1 MAQQVVRTVGRYEI
15 LREIG
20 RGGMAAVYLARQVDL
35 DRHVA
40 LKELGAFHAADPA
53 FAERFLRE
61 SRVAG
66 SLSHPNIVTVH
77 EYFEHEGTPFI
88 AMEYL
93 TRGSLR
99 PVMSELTLAQV
110 AGVME
115 GLLAGLTHAA
125 SHGIVHRDL
134 KPENLMITGEGRIKI
149 ADFGIAKAYNQAAT
163 GRFLTATGTTVG
175 TPAYMAPEQAM
186 AKDIGPWTDLYSVGV
201 MAYELLIGNVPFHD
215 TTTPMAIL
223 LRHVNDPVPRPR
235 KAKPDLDVHLA
246 DWIESLLEKSPS
258 DRPASA
264 EAAWETL
271 EEAVI
276 QILGPRWRRD
286 ARLNAPTTVVSTPE
300 PLTPAPFHEPSA
312 EHEQAAEPDFATF
325 HRGSRASASETPMP
339 APIPDPLPV
348 GPIAEAE
355 PVQETAAP
363 LEPDAEPLIPSP
375 DYLTY
380 QPEQVVPP
388 PQVEVPPAPEPIITP
403 LEPDAEPLIPSPDY
417 LTYQPEQVAPP
428 PPVAVPPAPVTEPPS
443 EETPVESLGAMT
455 AAPAR
460 VAEPEPAEPAP
471 PFAEPA
477 PPERLEPKTP
487 SGATSFQ
494 WPTVAGRSV
503 LRSRRGGLIAGAAVV
518 IAAVV
523 GGIIVLAGGG
533 NGGSHKTVTPL
544 VTTKPALAEQLGL
557 ATADDRLYISDPAG
571 RLISLTP
578 KTTISDPAHPRA
590 VAAGKSTLFVADDST
605 VTGFG
610 PRLEPLKPVAL
621 PDVQALAPAGSR
633 VAAVAKASGGG
644 RLCLV
649 GTAGAGPCSRLPF
662 TPTGVGVAGAAIYV
676 ASGAGAVVPYRLRKN
691 RLSAG
696 APIRVGRS
704 PHALVAFRGRLYVA
718 VANGVAV
725 VDLASHKLVR
735 TIGFGASPSAVT
747 IASSSGRLFVALYGT
762 DKIAMVDT
770 VANAA
775 PKITASV
782 KRPVALSSTGSA
794 VFAVSAL
801 GHSVATLDPLTGALK
816 RLTPVAAL
824 RLGAVAP
831 TTLDKVRFSASGRRV
846 IVKFTFRGTGF
857 DPRGFTVDDTQIS
870 KGHASFAL
878 WQGGISSRVGSTH
891 GRDVSVG
898 VTRADGL
905 LNVRMRAKPGTFI
918 SFKPT
923 VGQKGTSIGITLTRK
938 PVAKKHV
945 TTSVT
950 HSTVQVTTQN
960 QVTTPTHVT
969 TQSSPGC
976 VNHRKTIYRRGRP
989 VVVPC

>member
-20 RGGMAAVYLARQVDL
+20 RGGMAAVYLARQIDL

-93 TRGSLR
+93 PRGSLR
-99 PVMSELTLAQV
+99 PLMTELTLAQV

-134 KPENLMITGEGRIKI
+134 KPENLMITAEGRIKI

-201 MAYELLIGNVPFHD
+201 IAYELLIGNVPFHD

-258 DRPASA
+258 DRPPSA
-264 EAAWETL
+264 EAAWESL
-271 EEAVI
+271 EESVM

-312 EHEQAAEPDFATF
+312 EHEQTDEPGFATF
-325 HRGSRASASETPMP
+325 QRGSPASASETPMP
-339 APIPDPLPV
+339 APIPEPLPAEPV
-348 GPIAEAE
+348 AAEAE
-355 PVQETAAP
+355 PIVAPPEPLIPSPDYLTYQPEQVVPPAPVEVPPAEGAAEP
-363 LEPDAEPLIPSP
+363 IVAPPEPDAEPLIPSP

-388 PQVEVPPAPEPIITP
+388 APVEVPPAPVVE
-403 LEPDAEPLIPSPDY
+403 
-417 LTYQPEQVAPP
+417 
-428 PPVAVPPAPVTEPPS
+428 PPV
-443 EETPVESLGAMT
+443 EETPAESLGAMT

-460 VAEPEPAEPAP
+460 VAEPVPPQAETPVAEPV
-471 PFAEPA
+471 
-477 PPERLEPKTP
+477 PPEPLGPKTP
-487 SGATSFQ
+487 SGATSFE

-503 LRSRRGGLIAGAAVV
+503 LRSRRGWLIGGVAVLIAA
-518 IAAVV
+518 IV
-523 GGIIVLAGGG
+523 GGIVVLVCGGK
-533 NGGSHKTVTPL
+533 SHSAAK
-544 VTTKPALAEQLGL
+544 TTKIVVAATPTAAEQLGL
-557 ATADDRLYISDPAG
+557 AIVGDQVYVSDPAG
-571 RLISLTP
+571 RLISLSP
-578 KTTISDPAHPRA
+578 KSTISDPAHPRA
-590 VAAGKSTLFVADDST
+590 LAAGKGTLFVADDST

-649 GTAGAGPCSRLPF
+649 GTDGAGPCTRLPV
-662 TPTGVGVAGAAIYV
+662 TPTGVTVAGATIYV
-676 ASGAGAVVPYRLRKN
+676 ASGSGVVPYRLRKN
-691 RLSAG
+691 RLSA
-696 APIRVGRS
+696 AVPIRVGGS
-704 PHALVAFRGRLYVA
+704 PHALAAFRGRLYVA
-718 VANGVAV
+718 VANGVSV
-725 VDLASHKLVR
+725 VDLASHKVVR
-735 TIGFGASPSAVT
+735 TIGLGARPSAIT
-747 IASSSGRLFVALYGT
+747 IASSSGRLFAALYGT

-770 VANAA
+770 VGNTA

-782 KRPVALSSTGSA
+782 KRPVALVSSDSF
-794 VFAVSAL
+794 VYAVSAL
-801 GHSVATLDPLTGALK
+801 AHTVATLDPLTGKLEK
-816 RLTPVAAL
+816 LTPVAAL
-824 RLGAVAP
+824 RLGEVSP
-831 TTLDKVRFSASGRRV
+831 TVLSKVGFSGSGRRV
-846 IVKFTFRGTGF
+846 SIKFTFGGGGF
-857 DPRGFTVDDTQIS
+857 DQRGFTVVDRQIS
-870 KGHASFAL
+870 KGHASFAVS
-878 WQGGISSRVGSTH
+878 QGGITSRVSSTQ
-891 GRDVSVG
+891 GRDVSVAVSGSAG
-898 VTRADGL
+898 V
-905 LNVRMRAKPGTFI
+905 LNVRLRANPGTFI

-923 VGQKGTSIGITLTRK
+923 AGRSGRSIAVNLTRK
-938 PVAKKHV
+938 PVVHKQV
-945 TTSVT
+945 TTSAQITT
-950 HSTVQVTTQN
+950 HQTTTQA
-960 QVTTPTHVT
+960 QTHTT
-969 TQSSPGC
+969 TQHTNPC
-976 VNHRKTIYRRGRP
+976 VNHRRIIGYVRGRP
-989 VVVPC
+989 YYATC